1 MPAPARGVEEPF
13 CWLEL
18 PAINWRNCELF
29 IVGFKGLVRLG
40 EGCGVP
46 VGGSV
51 VVGAKVVELKEGVHV
66 ESLAS
71 ALAGPI

>member
-1 MPAPARGVEEPF
+1 M
-13 CWLEL
+13 
-18 PAINWRNCELF
+18 F

>member
-1 MPAPARGVEEPF
+1 M
-13 CWLEL
+13 
-18 PAINWRNCELF
+18 F
-29 IVGFKGLVRLG
+29 IAEFRSLVRLG

-46 VGGSV
+46 VGGGV
-51 VVGAKVVELKEGVHV
+51 VVGAKVVDLKEGVHV